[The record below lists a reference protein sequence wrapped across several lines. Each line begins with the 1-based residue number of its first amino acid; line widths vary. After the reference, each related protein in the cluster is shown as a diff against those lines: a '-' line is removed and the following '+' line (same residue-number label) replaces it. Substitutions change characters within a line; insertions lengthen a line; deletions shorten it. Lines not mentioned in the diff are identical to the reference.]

1 MPPKNKYTDPDLR
14 DEVKQ
19 EVQASDKGGAPGQWS
34 ARKAQFMA
42 SEYKKRGGGYNTDKK
57 DQDESQKHLSK
68 WTEEEWQTKEGS
80 GKAKQDDGTRKRYL
94 PKKAWEKMSEE
105 EKQQTEDKKE
115 EGSKEGKQFVENT
128 EKAKDSR
135 KKANQEEDE
144 DFEDRKVKEGEQHG
158 AEEDAEDGADAA
170 EDDNEAEYEDDSEAD
185 VDDESGSV
193 EQEDAPE
200 QHQDEDDDDDDDET
214 EKGDERAKPGQ
225 KRKAGKQAQPHD
237 STKKQKANSKGGNAS
252 KGKVVSKHMD
262 AKEPARRGS
271 ADRLPKEGQK
281 ITWKAMPG
289 YADGKVV
296 EILTAGKKV
305 NGKNVKASE
314 KDPRVVMESAS
325 SGKICVHKPE
335 ACFYD

>member
-19 EVQASDKGGAPGQWS
+19 EIQASDKGGAPGQWS

-68 WTEEEWQTKEGS
+68 WSEEEWQTKEGS
-80 GKAKQDDGTRKRYL
+80 GTAKQDGGTRKRYL
-94 PKKAWEKMSEE
+94 PEKAWEKMSEE

-128 EKAKDSR
+128 KKAKDSR

-144 DFEDRKVKEGEQHG
+144 DFEDRKAKEREQSTK
-158 AEEDAEDGADAA
+158 DQDEDGADTA
-170 EDDNEAEYEDDSEAD
+170 EDDEAEYKHDGAADFNNEDGDAE
-185 VDDESGSV
+185 ES
-193 EQEDAPE
+193 DAPE
-200 QHQDEDDDDDDDET
+200 QHEDLDNEEKT
-214 EKGDERAKPGQ
+214 EKDDKGAKPGQ
-225 KRKAGKQAQPHD
+225 KRKAGKPKQAND
-237 STKKQKANSKGGNAS
+237 SAKKQKTDGKTGNAP
-252 KGKVVSKHMD
+252 KGKVGSKHMD
-262 AKEPARRGS
+262 AKEPAPRGS

-289 YADGKVV
+289 YVDGKVV
-296 EILTAGKKV
+296 EILTAAKKV

-314 KDPRVVMESAS
+314 KDPRVVMKSDS

>member
-19 EVQASDKGGAPGQWS
+19 EIQQSDKGGAPGQWS

-68 WTEEEWQTKEGS
+68 WSEEEWQTKEGS
-80 GKAKQDDGTRKRYL
+80 GTAKQDDGTRKRYL

-115 EGSKEGKQFVENT
+115 EGSKGGKQFVENT

-135 KKANQEEDE
+135 KKANQEEDQN
-144 DFEDRKVKEGEQHG
+144 FENRKAKEREQS
-158 AEEDAEDGADAA
+158 AEEDVEDGTEAA
-170 EDDNEAEYEDDSEAD
+170 EDEDEAELKDDIEANLDDEDGDAEEGDAPEQREYEDDE
-185 VDDESGSV
+185 
-193 EQEDAPE
+193 
-200 QHQDEDDDDDDDET
+200 ET
-214 EKGDERAKPGQ
+214 EKADERAQPSQ
-225 KRKAGKQAQPHD
+225 KRKAGKQEHLND
-237 STKKQKANSKGGNAS
+237 SSKKQKANNKSGNAQ
-252 KGKVVSKHMD
+252 KGKVGSKHMD
-262 AKEPARRGS
+262 AEEPAPRGS

-289 YADGKVV
+289 YVDGKVV

-314 KDPRVVMESAS
+314 KDPRVVMKSDS
-325 SGKICVHKPE
+325 SGKICVQKPE

>member
-1 MPPKNKYTDPDLR
+1 MPPKNKYTDPALR

-80 GKAKQDDGTRKRYL
+80 GTAKQDDGTRKRYL

-115 EGSKEGKQFVENT
+115 GGSKEGKQFVENT

-135 KKANQEEDE
+135 KKANQEKDE
-144 DFEDRKVKEGEQHG
+144 EFENKKAKER
-158 AEEDAEDGADAA
+158 EEAAEDDDEADAA
-170 EDDNEAEYEDDSEAD
+170 EDEDEAEYEDDSEAD
-185 VDDESGSV
+185 VDDEDGDAGGG
-193 EQEDAPE
+193 DAPE
-200 QHQDEDDDDDDDET
+200 QREEEDDDDQT
-214 EKGDERAKPGQ
+214 EKADERAQPGQ
-225 KRKAGKQAQPHD
+225 KQKAGKQEQSNEP
-237 STKKQKANSKGGNAS
+237 TKKQKANSKSGNAP
-252 KGKVVSKHMD
+252 KGKIGSKHMD
-262 AKEPARRGS
+262 AKEPAPRGS

-289 YADGKVV
+289 YVDGEVV
-296 EILTAGKKV
+296 EILTAAKKV

-314 KDPRVVMESAS
+314 KDPRVVMKSES

>member
-19 EVQASDKGGAPGQWS
+19 EVQDSDKGGAPGQWS

-57 DQDESQKHLSK
+57 DQDDSQKHLSK
-68 WTEEEWQTKEGS
+68 WSEEEWQTKEGS
-80 GKAKQDDGTRKRYL
+80 GTAKQDDGTRKRYL

-135 KKANQEEDE
+135 KEVNQEEDE
-144 DFEDRKVKEGEQHG
+144 DFEDRKAKEREQQG
-158 AEEDAEDGADAA
+158 AEEDDDDGADAA
-170 EDDNEAEYEDDSEAD
+170 EDEDEAEYEDDIEAD
-185 VDDESGSV
+185 VDDEDGDA
-193 EQEDAPE
+193 EEGDAPE
-200 QHQDEDDDDDDDET
+200 QHDDEDDDEET
-214 EKGDERAKPGQ
+214 EKDDKRAQPGE
-225 KRKAGKQAQPHD
+225 KRKAGKQDQAND
-237 STKKQKANSKGGNAS
+237 SSKKQKASSKGDNAP
-252 KGKVVSKHMD
+252 KGKVGSKHMD
-262 AKEPARRGS
+262 AKEPAPRGS
-271 ADRLPKEGQK
+271 ADRLPKQGQK

-289 YADGKVV
+289 YVDGTVV
-296 EILTAGKKV
+296 EIITAGKKV
-305 NGKNVKASE
+305 NGKNVKASD
-314 KDPRVVMESAS
+314 KDPRVVLKSDS